1 MQTWENGENPIC
13 RRSLGLQKFVR
24 ILSLLVRYRYKI
36 SPYAIE
42 NKTNEPNLRKWQQ
55 QKKKK

>member
-24 ILSLLVRYRYKI
+24 ILSLLVRYCYKI
-36 SPYAIE
+36 SSYAIE
-42 NKTNEPNLRKWQQ
+42 KKTNKPNLRKWQ
-55 QKKKK
+55 KK